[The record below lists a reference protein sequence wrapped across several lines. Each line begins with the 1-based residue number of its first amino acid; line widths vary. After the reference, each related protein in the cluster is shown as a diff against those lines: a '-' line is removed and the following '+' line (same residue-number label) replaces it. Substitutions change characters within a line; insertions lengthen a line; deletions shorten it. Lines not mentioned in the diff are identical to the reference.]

1 MKKKIQVFITAFIFA
16 LGILCPGMEVHA
28 ETGKTSLSV
37 SSSSVNIG
45 DTVTVTGKVTDSS
58 GGSAVATMVLSYD
71 AGVLEYVSCTTTCG
85 GGGGSISVTGDS
97 FTATFKA
104 IAAGTSSLSM
114 TASDGVVF
122 ASGEE
127 MDSVAGSSSSV
138 TVNNAAS
145 TNNNTGTANSGNSS
159 AGGSQNGTDTTTKL
173 SADNS
178 LKSLVISPGTLSP
191 AFSGSTTK
199 YTASVDNDV
208 TNIAVSATPANGKAT
223 VESVSGNTNLS
234 VGTNQISIVVK
245 AEDGTT
251 ATYKITVTR
260 LGAGETT
267 SSETQEET
275 EETETQVSES
285 EETIIVNSMN
295 YRISENFG
303 EEAAP
308 EDFSEQTVNYHD
320 AQYRGLSYNNGSVT
334 LLYPVTE
341 GEETAGRFFVYDE
354 TRDVFYDFAK
364 LACGDSYVIALLPP
378 VDTEMPEGY
387 SQTTVTLA
395 DGTMITAYE
404 EQSEEGE
411 NIEFYLFYAV
421 NSEGTEGWYRY
432 DSVEGTYQRFTEEI
446 TDTEEDSDM
455 TYLQQSYNTLSE
467 KYKKEKAFAR
477 NTIAALVFALVI
489 ALIVI
494 FNMILFHFH
503 KKKQQDED
511 EIEDEEGIE
520 NEEEPEDGEEAGT
533 PEPVNEERK
542 KKRHFVWPTLE
553 EGQDSLEE
561 SEPEELQKGKTPEKE
576 QEEVIEEEPAKEK
589 KSSSSSRIEVED
601 LNDL

>member
-85 GGGGSISVTGDS
+85 GGGGSISVTGDG

-145 TNNNTGTANSGNSS
+145 T
-159 AGGSQNGTDTTTKL
+159 KL

-178 LKSLVISPGTLSP
+178 LKSLAISPGTLSP

-275 EETETQVSES
+275 EKTETQVSES

-334 LLYPVTE
+334 LLYLVTE

-404 EQSEEGE
+404 EPSEEGE

>member
-145 TNNNTGTANSGNSS
+145 T
-159 AGGSQNGTDTTTKL
+159 KL

-178 LKSLVISPGTLSP
+178 LKSLTISPGTLSP

-295 YRISENFG
+295 YRVSENFG

-334 LLYPVTE
+334 LLYLVTE

-404 EQSEEGE
+404 EPSEEGE

-520 NEEEPEDGEEAGT
+520 NEEEPEDGEEAGI